1 MLDEKKARGLMNDEE
16 YIANELAAIN
26 LEWKEQKVNDIE
38 SNPVGCWYTI
48 GECGTVR
55 RFYKIVP
62 MSKCDTRGMVT
73 DENHYFC
80 LYEACGIE
88 SDNVSLVAIYESL
101 DDAKE
106 RAKMQLLV
114 INNIIKTYCPQ
125 ND

>member
-1 MLDEKKARGLMNDEE
+1 MNDEE

-38 SNPVGCWYTI
+38 SNPIGCWYTI
-48 GECGTVR
+48 GECGTLR
-55 RFYKIVP
+55 RFYKIIP
-62 MSKCDTRGMVT
+62 MSKCDTKGMVI

-88 SDNVSLVAIYESL
+88 SDKVSLVAIYESL

-114 INNIIKTYCPQ
+114 INNIIKNYCPEAKE
-125 ND
+125 